1 MPETVRATEPLD
13 LTFSDDELEQRR
25 EHIASFIS
33 DTYEAAGA
41 DTAVIAIS
49 GGVDSSLTSHL
60 AVEALGRENV
70 YGLVMPSEVNRT
82 DNMSDAERVAGELL
96 GIKYDLIEIDPL
108 VEAFCAAN
116 PNVTIG
122 EEFTGPEQ
130 VAVGNLRARIRAV
143 LNYFAANRRG
153 GLVVGTGNRTE
164 AAVGYFTKYGDG
176 AVDCHPI
183 ANLYKQQV
191 RQLARHVGVPG
202 DMADKPSTAGLW
214 EAQTD
219 EGELGMT
226 YDTLDSIIALHVDG
240 PLSVSATART
250 IGVDE
255 DAIERVR
262 GMYEASAHKRQAP
275 PGPDPL

>member
-1 MPETVRATEPLD
+1 MPETVQAAEPLD
-13 LTFSDDELEQRR
+13 LTFSDAELEERR
-25 EHIASFIS
+25 EHITSFIS
-33 DTYEAAGA
+33 DTYEAAGGEA
-41 DTAVIAIS
+41 AVIAIS

-60 AVEALGRENV
+60 AVEALGVENV

-96 GIKYDLIEIDPL
+96 GIEYDLVEIESL

-116 PNVTIG
+116 PNTEIG
-122 EEFTGPEQ
+122 AEFTGTEQ

-153 GLVVGTGNRTE
+153 GMVLGTGNRTE

-183 ANLYKQQV
+183 GNLYKQQV

-202 DMADKPSTAGLW
+202 DMAGKTSTAGLW
-214 EAQTD
+214 EDQTD
-219 EGELGMT
+219 EGELGMN
-226 YDTLDSIIALHVDG
+226 YDTLDSILALHVDG

-255 DAIERVR
+255 ESVERVQA
-262 GMYEASAHKRQAP
+262 MYAASEHKRQVPPAP
-275 PGPDPL
+275 EPL